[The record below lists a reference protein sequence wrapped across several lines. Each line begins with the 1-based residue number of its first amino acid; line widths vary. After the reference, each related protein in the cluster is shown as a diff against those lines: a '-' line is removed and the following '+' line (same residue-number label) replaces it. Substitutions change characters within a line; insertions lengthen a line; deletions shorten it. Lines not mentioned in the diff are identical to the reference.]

1 MKQKP
6 LQLILAVLFLAAW
19 PALAFPSML
28 NAKLVKLT
36 SNGNVTPG
44 LENVAAIIQRN
55 LPYAGCELVE
65 QKASVMPANVTLS
78 FKIGYSL
85 ICKSDGEAMS
95 VTILK
100 KNKLMISTSVTLKDT
115 TPVIIGGFDGG
126 SKGVK
131 HVFVLQKGD

>member
-1 MKQKP
+1 MKNK
-6 LQLILAVLFLAAW
+6 LFKFVVATLLFVAASSQAG
-19 PALAFPSML
+19 PAML

-36 SNGNVTPG
+36 SNGTITPG

-65 QKASVMPANVTLS
+65 QKACVLPANATLS
-78 FKIGYSL
+78 FRVGYSL
-85 ICKSDGEAMS
+85 ICKSTEDSVG

-100 KNKLMISTSVTLKDT
+100 KNKLLISTTVTLKGN

-126 SKGVK
+126 TTGTK
-131 HVFVLQKGD
+131 HVFVLQKGE